1 MGESMEDY
9 KEELQQSYKKLE
21 ESDVDSGKVET
32 EEEAEHNMTWNRL
45 KELKDT
51 KESIKVKVNAMVNG
65 GLTAYVEN
73 VRGFIPASQLSLE
86 YVENLDEY
94 LGKTLDVRVITAD
107 PNKNKLVLSAKAI
120 LKEAADKK
128 KQEKIDSLMPGTV
141 MEGTVESLQPYGAF
155 IDLGDG
161 ISGLL
166 HISQISEKRLK
177 TPGEVLKEGQSVTV
191 RILKAENGKLSLT
204 MKAVHDSSE
213 NKDGGVQDDDKL
225 LKSKPLTTS
234 LGDLLK
240 NIKLE

>member
-21 ESDVDSGKVET
+21 ESDVDSGKVES

-128 KQEKIDSLMPGTV
+128 KQEKIDSLTPGTV

-213 NKDGGVQDDDKL
+213 NKDGGVQDDYKL
-225 LKSKPLTTS
+225 PKSKPLTTS

>member
-120 LKEAADKK
+120 LKEVADKK
-128 KQEKIDSLMPGTV
+128 KQEKIDSLTPGTV

-213 NKDGGVQDDDKL
+213 NKDGGVQDDYKL